1 MSHGQIPRT
10 TLLQDAPTGSQA
22 GAQEHAEVIRGAPA
36 RRLLVA
42 DVSLG
47 VLCALTAFDRSA
59 AQGTSSANQDG
70 KAAEA
75 VTEVVVTARR
85 KPLQ

>member
-22 GAQEHAEVIRGAPA
+22 GAQEHAEAIRGAPA
-36 RRLLVA
+36 RLLVA
-42 DVSLG
+42 GVSLG

-59 AQGTSSANQDG
+59 AQETSSADQDG